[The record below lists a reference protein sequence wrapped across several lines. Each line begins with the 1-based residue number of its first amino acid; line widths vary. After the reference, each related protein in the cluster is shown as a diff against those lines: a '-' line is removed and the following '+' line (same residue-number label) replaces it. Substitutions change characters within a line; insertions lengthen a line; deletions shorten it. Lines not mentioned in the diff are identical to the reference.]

1 MVEKPEIP
9 CCCTF
14 NHATWGY
21 FAILVM
27 LKPTLNV
34 LYRTIKV
41 VSFISPRRARPSLA
55 ATVTVS
61 TPLAKLDFKF
71 TKTLNFQGFYRYILL
86 FFKKY
91 SLFSKKNLY
100 FCACVSAIVIRD
112 RELRPWIELNS
123 LHLKLKLWPIWLA
136 IIRR

>member
-1 MVEKPEIP
+1 MVEKPETP
-9 CCCTF
+9 CRCTF

-41 VSFISPRRARPSLA
+41 VSFISPRRAHPSLA

-61 TPLAKLDFKF
+61 TPLAKLDFSLQKHKF
-71 TKTLNFQGFYRYILL
+71 SGVL
-86 FFKKY
+86 
-91 SLFSKKNLY
+91 
-100 FCACVSAIVIRD
+100 
-112 RELRPWIELNS
+112 S
-123 LHLKLKLWPIWLA
+123 LHFALFQEIFPFF
-136 IIRR
+136 